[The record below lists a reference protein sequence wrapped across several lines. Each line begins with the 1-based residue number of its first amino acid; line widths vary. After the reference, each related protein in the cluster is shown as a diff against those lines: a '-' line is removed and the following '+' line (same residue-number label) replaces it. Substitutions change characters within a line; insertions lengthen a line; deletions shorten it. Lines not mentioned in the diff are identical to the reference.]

1 MNTLMEAGSE
11 YNAMPYGTEVLSKR
25 TGMNPDNPIQLVGL
39 MPVDARHELNAGAH
53 FLEQDV
59 EPSFDADQGWMTSV
73 AYSPSLQSSI
83 GLGFIIN
90 GQQRIGDTLIAA
102 DPVEEALQGYSK
114 RFAKTTLTENSHL
127 DIVSIAIPQT
137 KHAELNQLL
146 ESKVGLSLPET
157 GERSSNEDT
166 TLLGLQ
172 TDQCF
177 LVSEGRREAPLERI
191 CPIDLGADVF
201 QANKVARTSME
212 HLNVIVHPIDNGF
225 RLFSARSSANSFLHA
240 VTESL
245 RNVSSTITG

>member
-1 MNTLMEAGSE
+1 MEIDYVSDFTLH
-11 YNAMPYGTEVLSKR
+11 P
-25 TGMNPDNPIQLVGL
+25 
-39 MPVDARHELNAGAH
+39 
-53 FLEQDV
+53 
-59 EPSFDADQGWMTSV
+59 
-73 AYSPSLQSSI
+73 
-83 GLGFIIN
+83 
-90 GQQRIGDTLIAA
+90 
-102 DPVEEALQGYSK
+102 EEALQGYSK

-172 TDQCF
+172 ADQCF
-177 LVSEGRREAPLERI
+177 LVSEGRREAPAAAMKTLLGNSAYLSDQTDSWVVLDIQGPDSHAALERI
-191 CPIDLGADVF
+191 CQIDLGADVF

-245 RNVSSTITG
+245 RNISSTITG